1 MKKLSVILLIV
12 IASITISGCKDKDK
26 NNDSQEATKT
36 TLLCKKWKIE
46 KIYMNG
52 QERQDLLNLMSGMV
66 WEFKKDGTFTIYLG
80 TSIASSGTWNFNN
93 DETQIN
99 LTVTY
104 EQGENLEEPIND
116 IFYILKLNES
126 QLWVRDDQNTDSFE
140 YHFIPLT

>member
-1 MKKLSVILLIV
+1 MCIR
-12 IASITISGCKDKDK
+12 DR
-26 NNDSQEATKT
+26 
-36 TLLCKKWKIE
+36 
-46 KIYMNG
+46 
-52 QERQDLLNLMSGMV
+52 ERQDLLNLMSGMV

>member
-1 MKKLSVILLIV
+1 MHRL
-12 IASITISGCKDKDK
+12 
-26 NNDSQEATKT
+26 
-36 TLLCKKWKIE
+36 
-46 KIYMNG
+46 
-52 QERQDLLNLMSGMV
+52 
-66 WEFKKDGTFTIYLG
+66 
-80 TSIASSGTWNFNN
+80 GTWNFNN